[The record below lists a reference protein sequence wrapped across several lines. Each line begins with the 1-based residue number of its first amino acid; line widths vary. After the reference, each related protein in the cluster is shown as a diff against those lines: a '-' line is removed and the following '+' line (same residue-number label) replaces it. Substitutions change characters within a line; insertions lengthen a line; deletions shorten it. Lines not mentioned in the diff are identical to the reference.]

1 MTKRNNPWQSYR
13 NISAQTAT
21 PPHLVL
27 MLYEGAIRFL
37 EKSLTGFEY
46 ADPLEFNQTINNNVQ
61 RAQEIIFEMNSRL
74 DMNKGGEIAENFR
87 RLYCYFYSRLQE
99 ANSKKKKSPIMEVI
113 KLLKELRD
121 AWAEMLHRRQETAPD
136 ENAPAGEVSL
146 NIA

>member
-1 MTKRNNPWQSYR
+1 MTPRNDPWQSYR
-13 NISAQTAT
+13 KVTTQTASSE
-21 PPHLVL
+21 HLVL
-27 MLYEGAIRFL
+27 MLYDGAISYL
-37 EKSLTGFEY
+37 ERGITGFDY
-46 ADPLEFNQTINNNVQ
+46 SDPLEFNQTINNNVQ